1 MRSGHSISRE
11 KHDFQPEGVYSFP
24 AMKVPCIVLLTTLP
38 LLPVVPAIC
47 AEAAVAIPGSA
58 AALVSQ
64 PPSVTSALSLETDL
78 LQAAPTIRPEALHA
92 ALSAWDVL
100 QSRGEISRPILTVI
114 DYGLSSMTKRM
125 WVFDMASRQLVFHE
139 LVAHGR
145 NSGEDMTQSFS
156 NQEGS
161 LMTSLGAFVTGTPYN
176 GRNGYSLRLRGM
188 EPGVN
193 DQAEA
198 RTIVVHGAPY
208 VCEEVAHKLGRLG
221 RSHGCPAVR
230 LEIARALIDE
240 VKDRTLLYAWHPSM
254 GKAPESSGTAHT
266 LAVLDHSDVG
276 TTPYRLPL
284 DQR

>member
-1 MRSGHSISRE
+1 
-11 KHDFQPEGVYSFP
+11 
-24 AMKVPCIVLLTTLP
+24 MKVPCIALLTTLP
-38 LLPVVPAIC
+38 LLAVVSPTR
-47 AEAAVAIPGSA
+47 AEAAVA
-58 AALVSQ
+58 
-64 PPSVTSALSLETDL
+64 PPLELPTPEATLRPSGVLAIEKDL

-92 ALSAWDVL
+92 ALSAFDAL
-100 QSRGEISRPILTVI
+100 ESRGEISRPILTVI

-125 WVFDMASRQLVFHE
+125 WVFDLASRQLLFHE

-145 NSGEDMTQSFS
+145 NSGEDMTESFS

-161 LMTSLGAFVTGTPYN
+161 LMTSLGAFLTGTTYN

-188 EPGVN
+188 DPGVN

-208 VCEEVAHKLGRLG
+208 VHDEVAQKLGRLG

-230 LEIARALIDE
+230 PEIARTLIDE

-254 GKAPESSGTAHT
+254 SRAPESSGTTHT
-266 LAVLDHSDVG
+266 LAVLDHSEGG
-276 TTPYRLPL
+276 TTQLSPAPRPKITTAPTE
-284 DQR
+284 QKQQH